1 MIEDTLHTLYIM
13 MLRIFVRFTR

>member
-13 MLRIFVRFTR
+13 MLRIFVRFPR